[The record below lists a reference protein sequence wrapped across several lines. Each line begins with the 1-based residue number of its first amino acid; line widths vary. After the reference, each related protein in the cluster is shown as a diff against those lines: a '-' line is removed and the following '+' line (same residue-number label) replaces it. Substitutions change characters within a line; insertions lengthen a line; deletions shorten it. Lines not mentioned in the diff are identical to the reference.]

1 MQEKSEE
8 IEIQFKI
15 KKKEDI
21 TQSEIKEINAMSIF
35 PSGNIIYSNRDS
47 LIILDANYDKLQ
59 IIGIDESIL
68 TICVIKQ
75 NLFYTGGSK
84 GLIKKWEETNDTEKK
99 KKVFKEKKNETKE
112 PQHND
117 YITQIL
123 VNEKLMYSCSYDQT
137 VKVRDIANIQETTG
151 KLDDINLGKIYS
163 MFFDID
169 FKVLIISGEKGTEFR
184 NVNNYYNKIDIENG
198 SKCEIFSYQ
207 YGIKTF
213 EKNEN
218 NMKVVIGGLNLI
230 ELFLIKKEQ
239 RLIITRIQ
247 TIQIDYFCV
256 CISIHIL
263 NNKIFFCAG
272 ESKKEINELLQE
284 DEENYKIRVYIQK
297 NDQFDYYDTYEYAHK
312 KCINGLIKLKEAL
325 FISFSDDGSIIIW
338 KFKKQL
344 MLKNN

>member
-1 MQEKSEE
+1 M
-8 IEIQFKI
+8 
-15 KKKEDI
+15 
-21 TQSEIKEINAMSIF
+21 T
-35 PSGNIIYSNRDS
+35 
-47 LIILDANYDKLQ
+47 L
-59 IIGIDESIL
+59 
-68 TICVIKQ
+68 
-75 NLFYTGGSK
+75 
-84 GLIKKWEETNDTEKK
+84 KK

-218 NMKVVIGGLNLI
+218 NMKIVIGGLNLI
-230 ELFLIKKEQ
+230 ELFFIKKEGE
-239 RLIITRIQ
+239 IILTLTKIQ
-247 TIQIDYFCV
+247 TIKIEYFCT

-263 NNKIFFCAG
+263 NNTIIFFTG
-272 ESKKEINELLQE
+272 ESITEINEILKE
-284 DEENYKIRVYIQK
+284 DEENYKIRVYIKK
-297 NDQFDYYDTYEYAHK
+297 NDQFVYYDNYENAHK
-312 KCINGLIKLKEAL
+312 KCINGLTKLKESL
-325 FISFSDDGSIIIW
+325 FISFSDDGRMKIW
-338 KFKKQL
+338 KFSKKL
-344 MLKNN
+344 MLNKN